1 MRSSALSIT
10 WEFWCPGGK
19 CRRINSLNSWE
30 QQCWIFSLPHHS
42 DTLSNLLFPAL
53 CLGDWHAWANSTDSL
68 ALCFPV
74 GIGPW
79 GSVTSRSEVKRR
91 GGEVIDSPDSSLLGS
106 IGVSFSLS
114 EATFHFRH
122 VYPHVRALSPSSP
135 LCLSPQPSPIK
146 TPFYWPLTAPLT
158 YWDPVAFIDPT
169 CISEKRTFIEPFSND
184 STRVCC
190 FPPPPWLVQ
199 KPWGP
204 WTCLGLD
211 IWGEEPD
218 FPLMVLI
225 WTLREMWT
233 LFFTRAGK
241 AEHKS
246 HLRLHIYSPLPA
258 REHLENYDVHL
269 WNSVDGRCSKN
280 VPQA

>member
-1 MRSSALSIT
+1 MKSPVWLKISVGYLIHLSQATLPPVLVRHQSESHAMR
-10 WEFWCPGGK
+10 
-19 CRRINSLNSWE
+19 
-30 QQCWIFSLPHHS
+30 
-42 DTLSNLLFPAL
+42 
-53 CLGDWHAWANSTDSL
+53 
-68 ALCFPV
+68 
-74 GIGPW
+74 
-79 GSVTSRSEVKRR
+79 
-91 GGEVIDSPDSSLLGS
+91 
-106 IGVSFSLS
+106 
-114 EATFHFRH
+114 EATCS
-122 VYPHVRALSPSSP
+122 ALSPSSP